1 MLPVWLNFVD
11 VAKVKA
17 FVEITVAESYRSGA
31 QSLIMTTGLGG
42 MKPNTL
48 AVGESLMTGSTC
60 HCHCHTCHGVS
71 LSLLSSVLSPGT
83 LC

>member
-17 FVEITVAESYRSGA
+17 FVEITVAESYRLGA
-31 QSLIMTTGLGG
+31 QSLLMTTGLGG

-48 AVGESLMTGSTC
+48 AVGELLR
-60 HCHCHTCHGVS
+60 HT
-71 LSLLSSVLSPGT
+71 
-83 LC
+83 